1 MYIAVKHKLKEKMR
15 KRHVFYILMAT
26 LLFGCTGKPQET
38 VQAEEK
44 PQSTAVASQHPNA
57 PKPRYEKGLLYENQ
71 NFASYIDEVKRGAGV
86 ISFTLE
92 VNDRLDIWNL
102 DDTKFGEIVMN
113 EDLTY
118 FTLNLP
124 KKVIAR
130 KLIPENDFAAF
141 EFDAEKPEPDAKYLF
156 IYVNKEKRKVEKKGV
171 HFAFTAWK

>member
-1 MYIAVKHKLKEKMR
+1 MI
-15 KRHVFYILMAT
+15 KRSVFYILMAT
-26 LLFGCTGKPQET
+26 FLFGCTGKPQQA
-38 VQAEEK
+38 VQAPES
-44 PQSTAVASQHPNA
+44 PVVASQQPNA

-71 NFASYIDEVKRGAGV
+71 NFSSYIDEVKRGAGV

-141 EFDAEKPEPDAKYLF
+141 EFDAEKPGTDAKYLF
-156 IYVNKEKRKVEKKGV
+156 IYVNKEKRKVAKKEV
-171 HFAFTAWK
+171 HFSFTARK

>member
-1 MYIAVKHKLKEKMR
+1 MT
-15 KRHVFYILMAT
+15 KRSVFYIIMAVI
-26 LLFGCTGKPQET
+26 LFGCNSKPQEAIQ
-38 VQAEEK
+38 VAES
-44 PQSTAVASQHPNA
+44 PQSATIATQHPNA

-71 NFASYIDEVKRGAGV
+71 NFSSYIDEVKRGAGV

-141 EFDAEKPEPDAKYLF
+141 EFDAEKPDADAKYLF
-156 IYVNKEKRKVEKKGV
+156 IYVNKEKRKVAKKEV
-171 HFAFTAWK
+171 HFSFAARK

>member
-1 MYIAVKHKLKEKMR
+1 MR

-156 IYVNKEKRKVEKKGV
+156 IYVNKEKRKVEKKGT

>member
-1 MYIAVKHKLKEKMR
+1 ML
-15 KRHVFYILMAT
+15 T

-38 VQAEEK
+38 VQTEEK
-44 PQSTAVASQHPNA
+44 PQSPAVASKHPDA

-71 NFASYIDEVKRGAGV
+71 NFSSYIDEVKRGAGV

-156 IYVNKEKRKVEKKGV
+156 IYVNREKRKVEKKGT

>member
-1 MYIAVKHKLKEKMR
+1 MT
-15 KRHVFYILMAT
+15 KRSVFYIVMAAM
-26 LLFGCTGKPQET
+26 LFGCTSKQQET
-38 VQAEEK
+38 TQVAES
-44 PQSTAVASQHPNA
+44 PQSDTIASQQPNA

-71 NFASYIDEVKRGAGV
+71 NFSSYIDEVKRGAGV

-102 DDTKFGEIVMN
+102 DDSKFGGIVMN

-141 EFDAEKPEPDAKYLF
+141 EFDAERPDSDARYLF
-156 IYVNKEKRKVEKKGV
+156 IYVNKEKRKVEKKDL
-171 HFAFTAWK
+171 HFTFTARKG

>member
-1 MYIAVKHKLKEKMR
+1 M
-15 KRHVFYILMAT
+15 KRTVFYIMVVA
-26 LLFGCTGKPQET
+26 LLFGCTRKPQ
-38 VQAEEK
+38 QAIQASER
-44 PQSTAVASQHPNA
+44 PQNSAATSQHPNE

-71 NFASYIDEVKRGAGV
+71 NFSSYIDELKRGAGV

-102 DDTKFGEIVMN
+102 DNTKFGDIVMN

-124 KKVIAR
+124 KKVVAR

-141 EFDAEKPEPDAKYLF
+141 EFDADKPDSDTRYLF

-171 HFAFTAWK
+171 HFSFTAWK

>member
-1 MYIAVKHKLKEKMR
+1 MT
-15 KRHVFYILMAT
+15 KRPVFYLMVAS
-26 LLFGCTGKPQET
+26 LFFGCTGNPQ
-38 VQAEEK
+38 QATEK
-44 PQSTAVASQHPNA
+44 PQKPATASSQASA

-71 NFASYIDEVKRGAGV
+71 NFSSYIDEEKRGAGV
-86 ISFTLE
+86 ISFTLN
-92 VNDRLDIWNL
+92 VNERLDIWNM

-141 EFDAEKPEPDAKYLF
+141 EFDAEKPGSDAKYLF
-156 IYVNKEKRKVEKKGV
+156 IYANKEKRKVEKKAV
-171 HFAFTAWK
+171 QFAFTAWK

>member
-1 MYIAVKHKLKEKMR
+1 MV
-15 KRHVFYILMAT
+15 AT
-26 LLFGCTGKPQET
+26 LLFGCTRKPQQ
-38 VQAEEK
+38 VPEK
-44 PQSTAVASQHPNA
+44 PQKPATYSPQANA
-57 PKPRYEKGLLYENQ
+57 PKARYEKGLLYENQ
-71 NFASYIDEVKRGAGV
+71 NFSSYIDEEKRGAGV
-86 ISFTLE
+86 ISFMLE

-141 EFDAEKPEPDAKYLF
+141 EFDAEKPGSDAKYLF
-156 IYVNKEKRKVEKKGV
+156 IYANKEKRKVEKKAV
-171 HFAFTAWK
+171 QFAFTAWK

>member
-1 MYIAVKHKLKEKMR
+1 MT
-15 KRHVFYILMAT
+15 KRSVFYILAAT
-26 LLFGCTGKPQET
+26 LLFGCTDKPQ
-38 VQAEEK
+38 QAVRAPES
-44 PQSTAVASQHPNA
+44 PVVVSQH

-71 NFASYIDEVKRGAGV
+71 NFSSYIDEVKRGAGV

-141 EFDAEKPEPDAKYLF
+141 EFDAEKPDADAKYLF
-156 IYVNKEKRKVEKKGV
+156 IYVNKEKRKVAKKEV
-171 HFAFTAWK
+171 HFSFAARK

>member
-1 MYIAVKHKLKEKMR
+1 MT
-15 KRHVFYILMAT
+15 KRPVFYLMVAS
-26 LLFGCTGKPQET
+26 LFSGCTGNPQ
-38 VQAEEK
+38 QATEK
-44 PQSTAVASQHPNA
+44 PQKPATSSSQANA

-71 NFASYIDEVKRGAGV
+71 NFASYIDEVERGAGV
-86 ISFTLE
+86 ISFTLN

-141 EFDAEKPEPDAKYLF
+141 EFDAEKPGSDAKYLF
-156 IYVNKEKRKVEKKGV
+156 IYANKEKRKVEKKAV
-171 HFAFTAWK
+171 QFAFTAWK